1 MTVVLKGR
9 GLNYKCP
16 ICGHQFD
23 AAALKRPTGIT
34 GASYC
39 PNCDGRVRIF
49 LPYARFVAAF
59 SFLIAL
65 SILRILHV
73 RTILAYMVDSILI
86 WIPVS
91 LFLNALSTR
100 YKPAVLKKL
109 IPRAPR
115 RRTFFEWLYERDQ
128 IRAPEMFDKDK
139 KDS

>member
-1 MTVVLKGR
+1 MIELQI
-9 GLNYKCP
+9 P

-34 GASYC
+34 GPSYC

-65 SILRILHV
+65 SVLRILHV
-73 RTILAYMVDSILI
+73 IRTILTYMVGSILI

-91 LFLNALSTR
+91 LFLNALSTGR
-100 YKPAVLKKL
+100 
-109 IPRAPR
+109 
-115 RRTFFEWLYERDQ
+115 
-128 IRAPEMFDKDK
+128 
-139 KDS
+139 S